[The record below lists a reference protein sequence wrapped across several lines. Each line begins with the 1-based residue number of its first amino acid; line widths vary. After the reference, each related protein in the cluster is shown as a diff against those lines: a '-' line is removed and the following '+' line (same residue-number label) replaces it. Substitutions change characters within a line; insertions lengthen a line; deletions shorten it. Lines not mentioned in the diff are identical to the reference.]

1 MKDSILHALDVGALA
16 LWTGVTGLAVV
27 AMWVPSSTT
36 QTTRPSAGIAT
47 ELGQDFLVG
56 DTLDDSPTNGTSSA
70 AEKITPAP
78 TAPLPAPP
86 AMTPRTRR
94 PPLPEIP
101 DLPRSNSRTTSSNS
115 LMTRLAAGSTPGPT
129 YPPSARAAHQ
139 TGTVVMQF
147 TVNAA
152 GSVIAASVYASSNFS
167 LLDQEAVRTVKTWTF
182 PPGEVMS
189 LIRPIVFELP

>member
-1 MKDSILHALDVGALA
+1 MKDSILHALDIGALA
-16 LWTGVTGLAVV
+16 LWTGVTGLATV
-27 AMWVPSSTT
+27 AMWAPSAPI
-36 QTTRPSAGIAT
+36 QTTAPSAGVTT

-56 DTLDDSPTNGTSSA
+56 DTLEDSASEGTPAA
-70 AEKITPAP
+70 AEEITPVSA
-78 TAPLPAPP
+78 APLPAPP

-94 PPLPEIP
+94 LPLPEIP
-101 DLPRSNSRTTSSNS
+101 NSPRSNRFTTPSNS
-115 LMTRLAAGSTPGPT
+115 LSVRLAAGHTPGPS
-129 YPPSARAAHQ
+129 YPAAARAAHQ

-152 GSVIAASVYASSNFS
+152 GDVIAASVYSSSNFA